1 MSDVVKRHIAFLV
14 ATLAIGGAVSAC
26 TREELAAA
34 DRFEAIWTG
43 APPAKQV
50 ALPALVDETPAPVI
64 EMVAELPAAP
74 VEPEPIIEDVCVP
87 VFRVKECP

>member
-34 DRFEAIWTG
+34 DRFEAIWTHWQPIP
-43 APPAKQV
+43 APP
-50 ALPALVDETPAPVI
+50 
-64 EMVAELPAAP
+64 
-74 VEPEPIIEDVCVP
+74 VEG
-87 VFRVKECP
+87 